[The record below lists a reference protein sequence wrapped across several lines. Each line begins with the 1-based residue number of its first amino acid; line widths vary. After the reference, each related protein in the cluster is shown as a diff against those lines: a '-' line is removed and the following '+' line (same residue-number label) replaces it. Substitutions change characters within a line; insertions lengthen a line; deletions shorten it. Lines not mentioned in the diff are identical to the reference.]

1 MHHFHKKKTEEGL
14 DFIITLT
21 LARTNAADF
30 LYYPYLYMRISN
42 RSRGLIPLKADSTS
56 FS

>member
-1 MHHFHKKKTEEGL
+1 MHHFHKKKTKEGL

-21 LARTNAADF
+21 LASTNAADF
-30 LYYPYLYMRISN
+30 LYYPYLHMRISN
-42 RSRGLIPLKADSTS
+42 RSRGLIPLEADSTS

>member
-21 LARTNAADF
+21 LASTNAADF
-30 LYYPYLYMRISN
+30 LYYPYLHMRISN
-42 RSRGLIPLKADSTS
+42 RSRGLIPLEADSTS